1 MLNVMRDRFADEARR
16 DQMAIAVANYVHP
29 KFAVVESK
37 IEQTMAIVS
46 KDELAARADK
56 EIAEAFR
63 EWKSPVIE
71 HEAAPAETPTVS
83 LQEKPSETETVVS
96 RLPVRYRPPR

>member
-1 MLNVMRDRFADEARR
+1 
-16 DQMAIAVANYVHP
+16 MAIAVANYVHP
-29 KFAVVESK
+29 KYAVTESK
-37 IEQTMAIVS
+37 VEQVTAIIS
-46 KDELAARADK
+46 GKELAERADR

>member
-1 MLNVMRDRFADEARR
+1 
-16 DQMAIAVANYVHP
+16 MAAPYTHA
-29 KFAVVESK
+29 KFAVIESK
-37 IEQTMAIVS
+37 VEQTTEIVS
-46 KDELAARADK
+46 RVELAARADR

-71 HEAAPAETPTVS
+71 HEAAQDPV
-83 LQEKPSETETVVS
+83 KPEDPSKAETVVS